1 MGTGDGGLR
10 FLEYDNIMKLSTYH
24 GRLPNPE
31 PRMPDP
37 HAAQDGP
44 PEPIP
49 LGQRLF
55 DNVFLWLAAG
65 VAVMLIVYTG
75 WGLWE
80 VLTLPQATLP

>member
-1 MGTGDGGLR
+1 MAD
-10 FLEYDNIMKLSTYH
+10 
-24 GRLPNPE
+24 LPDA
-31 PRMPDP
+31 PDP
-37 HAAQDGP
+37 QT
-44 PEPIP
+44 IP

-65 VAVMLIVYTG
+65 LAVMLIVYTG